1 LKPAPMAQEIIKAQE
16 KEIAEMK
23 EWQSKHA
30 R

>member
-1 LKPAPMAQEIIKAQE
+1 MAQEIIQAQE